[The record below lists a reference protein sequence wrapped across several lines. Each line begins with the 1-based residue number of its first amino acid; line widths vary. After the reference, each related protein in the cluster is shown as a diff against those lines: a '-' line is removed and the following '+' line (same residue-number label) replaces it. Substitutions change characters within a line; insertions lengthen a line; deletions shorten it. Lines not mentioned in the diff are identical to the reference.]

1 MQLSL
6 HYTDRPD
13 AAASYAVAHLL
24 LFYKDIHNKRLER
37 IAVVNVWFSLV
48 VFFFLLILF
57 Y

>member
-48 VFFFLLILF
+48 VFFF